1 MHCKQWVSSRSIS
14 GTLAGRFTALN
25 LANFCSECYT
35 VVRRTLDDISDQVPA
50 KVAHAAYPFENNT
63 VNKFW
68 EWDLVPLK
76 NAELP
81 KNAHISE

>member
-1 MHCKQWVSSRSIS
+1 MHCRQWVSSRSIS

-25 LANFCSECYT
+25 LANFFIECYT
-35 VVRRTLDDISDQVPA
+35 GVRRTLDDISDQVPA
-50 KVAHAAYPFENNT
+50 KAARPVYPFENNT

-68 EWDLVPLK
+68 AWGLVPLK

-81 KNAHISE
+81 QNAHIRE